1 MPKTL
6 LLLGGARYAIPVI
19 DAAHGL
25 GARVV
30 TCDYLPDNYAHRFS
44 DGYVNAS
51 IVDEGAGLAAAE
63 SVHADGIMSFA
74 ADPGVVSAAYAAER
88 LGLPFQ
94 GSYEAVS
101 LLQDKERYRSFL
113 RDNGFNVIVGQ
124 RQGKTYE
131 KAVAD
136 GWVPGET
143 LFSIEDACQKG
154 TIVMCLLSDAA
165 VMSVWPTIKPF
176 LTPGKAL
183 YFSHGFAITWSDR
196 TGVVPPTDIDVIMV
210 APKGS
215 GTSLRTMFLE
225 GRGLNSS
232 YAIYQDATGKA
243 LDRTLALGIG
253 IGSGYLFETTFIRE
267 ATSDLTGE
275 RGSLMGAIQG
285 LLLAQ
290 YEVLRENGHTPS
302 EAFNET
308 VEELT
313 QSLMPL
319 FAKNGMDW
327 MYANCSTTAQRGA
340 LDWMGPFHDAIKP
353 VVQKLY
359 QSVVT
364 GNEAQISI
372 DSNSKPDYR
381 VKLEAELKALHD
393 SEMWRTAETVRKLR
407 PENN

>member
-1 MPKTL
+1 MAKMNFGGVIEEVMTREEFPLEKAREVLKNETIAV
-6 LLLGGARYAIPVI
+6 LGYGVQ
-19 DAAHGL
+19 G
-25 GARVV
+25 
-30 TCDYLPDNYAHRFS
+30 
-44 DGYVNAS
+44 
-51 IVDEGAGLAAAE
+51 
-63 SVHADGIMSFA
+63 
-74 ADPGVVSAAYAAER
+74 PGQACN
-88 LGLPFQ
+88 
-94 GSYEAVS
+94 
-101 LLQDKERYRSFL
+101 L

-124 RQGKTYE
+124 REGKTYE

-143 LFSIEDACQKG
+143 LFSLEEAAERG
-154 TIVMCLLSDAA
+154 TIVCLLLSDAA
-165 VMSVWPTIKPF
+165 QMQLWPTIKPH
-176 LTPGKAL
+176 LTPGKTL
-183 YFSHGFAITWSDR
+183 YFSHGFAITWNDR
-196 TGVVPPTDIDVIMV
+196 TGVIPPADIDVIMV

-232 YAIYQDATGKA
+232 YAIYQDASGHA
-243 LDRTLALGIG
+243 LEKVLAFGIG
-253 IGSGYLFETTFIRE
+253 IGSGYLFETTFQRE

-319 FAKNGMDW
+319 FAQKGMDW

-353 VVQKLY
+353 VMEKLY
-359 QSVVT
+359 ASVKS
-364 GNEAQISI
+364 GHEAQISI
-372 DSNSKPDYR
+372 DSNSKPGYR
-381 VKLEAELKALHD
+381 EGLEQELKALRE
-393 SEMWRTAETVRKLR
+393 SEMWRTAAVVRQLR

>member
-1 MPKTL
+1 MAKL
-6 LLLGGARYAIPVI
+6 NFGGVEENVMTREEFPLEKAREVLKNETIAVI
-19 DAAHGL
+19 
-25 GARVV
+25 
-30 TCDYLPDNYAHRFS
+30 
-44 DGYVNAS
+44 GYGVQ
-51 IVDEGAGLAAAE
+51 G
-63 SVHADGIMSFA
+63 
-74 ADPGVVSAAYAAER
+74 PG
-88 LGLPFQ
+88 Q
-94 GSYEAVS
+94 S
-101 LLQDKERYRSFL
+101 LNL

-124 RQGKTYE
+124 RAGKTFD

-136 GWVPGET
+136 GWVPGKT
-143 LFSIEDACQKG
+143 LFSIEQACEKA
-154 TIVMCLLSDAA
+154 TIIMCLLSDAA
-165 VMSVWPTIKPF
+165 VMSVWPTLKNY
-176 LTPGKAL
+176 LSAGKAL
-183 YFSHGFAITWSDR
+183 YFSHGFAITWNDR
-196 TGVVPPTDIDVIMV
+196 TGVVPPADIDVIMV

-232 YAIYQDATGKA
+232 YAVYQDYTGKA
-243 LDRTLALGIG
+243 MERTLALGIG
-253 IGSGYLFETTFIRE
+253 IGSGYMFETTFQRE

-290 YEVLRENGHTPS
+290 YEVLRENGHSPS

-340 LDWMGPFHDAIKP
+340 LDWYPRFHDAVKP
-353 VVQKLY
+353 VIQWLY
-359 QSVVT
+359 YSVKT

-381 VKLEAELKALHD
+381 EGLEKELKALRE
-393 SEMWRTAETVRKLR
+393 SEMWQTAVTVRQLR

>member
-1 MPKTL
+1 MAKMNFGGVIEEVMTREEFPLEKAREVLKNETIAV
-6 LLLGGARYAIPVI
+6 LGYGVQ
-19 DAAHGL
+19 G
-25 GARVV
+25 
-30 TCDYLPDNYAHRFS
+30 
-44 DGYVNAS
+44 
-51 IVDEGAGLAAAE
+51 
-63 SVHADGIMSFA
+63 
-74 ADPGVVSAAYAAER
+74 PGQACN
-88 LGLPFQ
+88 
-94 GSYEAVS
+94 
-101 LLQDKERYRSFL
+101 L

-124 RQGKTYE
+124 RQGKTYD

-143 LFSIEDACQKG
+143 LFSLEEAAEKG
-154 TIVMCLLSDAA
+154 TIVCLLLSDAA
-165 VMSVWPTIKPF
+165 QMQLWPSIKSH
-176 LTPGKAL
+176 LTAGKTL
-183 YFSHGFAITWSDR
+183 YFSHGFAITWNDR
-196 TGVVPPTDIDVIMV
+196 TGVVPPKDIDVIMV

-232 YAIYQDATGKA
+232 YAVYQDASGHA
-243 LDRTLALGIG
+243 LEKVLAFGIG
-253 IGSGYLFETTFIRE
+253 IGSGYLFETTFKRE

-353 VVQKLY
+353 VMQKLY
-359 QSVVT
+359 ASVKC

-372 DSNSKPDYR
+372 DSNSQPDYR
-381 VKLEAELKALHD
+381 EKLNKELEALRN
-393 SEMWRTAETVRKLR
+393 SEMWQAGAVVRKLR

>member
-1 MPKTL
+1 MNF
-6 LLLGGARYAIPVI
+6 GGVEEN
-19 DAAHGL
+19 
-25 GARVV
+25 VV
-30 TCDYLPDNYAHRFS
+30 TRDEFTLEKAREVLKNETIAVI
-44 DGYVNAS
+44 GYGVQ
-51 IVDEGAGLAAAE
+51 G
-63 SVHADGIMSFA
+63 
-74 ADPGVVSAAYAAER
+74 PGQSMN
-88 LGLPFQ
+88 
-94 GSYEAVS
+94 
-101 LLQDKERYRSFL
+101 L

-124 RQGKTYE
+124 RKESKTWD

-143 LFSIEDACQKG
+143 LFEIEEAVTRA
-154 TIVMCLLSDAA
+154 TIVEYLLSDAA
-165 VMSVWPTIKPF
+165 QIAVWPKIKPH
-176 LTPGKAL
+176 LTAGKAL
-183 YFSHGFAITWSDR
+183 YFSHGFGITYKER
-196 TGVVPPTDIDVIMV
+196 TGIIPPADIDVILV

-215 GTSLRTMFLE
+215 GTSLRTMFLQ

-232 YAIYQDATGKA
+232 YAVFQDATGRA
-243 LDRTLALGIG
+243 LDRCIALGIG
-253 IGSGYLFETTFIRE
+253 VGSGYLFETTFKRE
-267 ATSDLTGE
+267 VYSDLTGE

-319 FAKNGMDW
+319 FAAKGMDW

-353 VVQKLY
+353 VMQKLY
-359 QSVVT
+359 ESVKT

-372 DSNSKPDYR
+372 DTNSQPDYR
-381 VKLEAELKALHD
+381 EKLNEELRQLRE
-393 SEMWRTAETVRKLR
+393 SEMWRTGEVVRKLR

>member
-1 MPKTL
+1 MAQMNF
-6 LLLGGARYAIPVI
+6 GGVI
-19 DAAHGL
+19 EN
-25 GARVV
+25 VV
-30 TCDYLPDNYAHRFS
+30 TREEFPLEKAREILKDETIAVI
-44 DGYVNAS
+44 GYGVQ
-51 IVDEGAGLAAAE
+51 G
-63 SVHADGIMSFA
+63 
-74 ADPGVVSAAYAAER
+74 PG
-88 LGLPFQ
+88 Q
-94 GSYEAVS
+94 S
-101 LLQDKERYRSFL
+101 LNL

-124 RQGKTYE
+124 RAGKTFD
-131 KAVAD
+131 KAISD

-143 LFSIEDACQKG
+143 LFSIEEAAEKA
-154 TIVMCLLSDAA
+154 TIIMCLLSDAA
-165 VMSVWPTIKPF
+165 VMSVWPTLKKY
-176 LTPGKAL
+176 LTAGKAL
-183 YFSHGFAITWSDR
+183 YFSHGFAITWNDR
-196 TGVVPPTDIDVIMV
+196 TGVVPGNDYDVIMV

-225 GRGLNSS
+225 GPGLNSS
-232 YAIYQDATGKA
+232 YAIYQDATGRA
-243 LDRTLALGIG
+243 MDRTLALGIG
-253 IGSGYLFETTFIRE
+253 IGSGYMFETTFQRE

-340 LDWMGPFHDAIKP
+340 LDWMGPFHDACKP

-359 QSVVT
+359 ESVKS

-372 DSNSKPDYR
+372 DANSKPDYR
-381 VKLEAELKALHD
+381 QGLEKELKALRE
-393 SEMWRTAETVRKLR
+393 SEMWQTAVTVRQLR